1 MAGITDASATRR
13 PVTPR
18 TLKSSSTTLLSLLS
32 TLSTIPVAV
41 GDIAVDDD
49 VDVDDDEVEVVA
61 MAQVPHPWKYV
72 LTRRVAY
79 SSNHAKVDA

>member
-1 MAGITDASATRR
+1 MAGITEASTTRR
-13 PVTPR
+13 PDTPC
-18 TLKSSSTTLLSLLS
+18 TLKSSNTTLSLPTFS
-32 TLSTIPVAV
+32 TPPV
-41 GDIAVDDD
+41 AVDDD
-49 VDVDDDEVEVVA
+49 VDDDVAVDDDEVEVVD

>member
-1 MAGITDASATRR
+1 MAGITEASATRR

-41 GDIAVDDD
+41 GDVAVDDD
-49 VDVDDDEVEVVA
+49 VDDDDEVEVVA

-72 LTRRVAY
+72 LTSRVAY

>member
-1 MAGITDASATRR
+1 MAGITEASAIRR

-18 TLKSSSTTLLSLLS
+18 TLKSSSTTLLSLPTLS
-32 TLSTIPVAV
+32 TLPVAV
-41 GDIAVDDD
+41 DDTA
-49 VDVDDDEVEVVA
+49 VDDDEVEFVA

-79 SSNHAKVDA
+79 SSNHSKVAA